1 MLLKAVA
8 NCNRKKSLEEYRSYL
23 LRVSY
28 LIFVFSVLS
37 IGVSHFVKSS
47 DFASGLLLGMG
58 ISGFAFTIYYQVLCH
73 QTNRLKAAYVA
84 VYDERNQF
92 ILRLSAAST
101 LILMFITNVFL
112 LILYAFCGVVFSYL
126 ILLLI
131 WLYSLIFG
139 FLILKVI
146 FSKIL

>member
-1 MLLKAVA
+1 M
-8 NCNRKKSLEEYRSYL
+8 
-23 LRVSY
+23 
-28 LIFVFSVLS
+28 
-37 IGVSHFVKSS
+37 
-47 DFASGLLLGMG
+47 
-58 ISGFAFTIYYQVLCH
+58 LCH

-101 LILMFITNVFL
+101 LILMFIINVFL
-112 LILYAFCGVVFSYL
+112 LILYAFCGVAFSYL